1 MSEETKTYSVKNE
14 LISAFNKNY
23 SILSFRTPEF
33 INNIRKRAIAEFEK
47 KGLPTKKEEQYKYT
61 NIESAFFGAY
71 KHQYSPQNISVEINE
86 VFKCDVPELD
96 THLMLTNGWFY
107 GEDNVLKELPG
118 GIIIGSLLLAAQ
130 KYPELV
136 EKYYGKYS
144 LSEDDSLSYINLAFA
159 QDGLFVYLPKNTV
172 LDKPIQL
179 VNLVVATEE
188 LMIHPHNLIV
198 AEEGSSGSIIICD
211 HSLNPHAFLLNSAT
225 EIFAGKD
232 SKLDIFRQ
240 QNAHDHSVQITN
252 TTIQQKENSKVKTV
266 YITLHGGIVRNNLFV
281 NLSELGAENNS
292 SGLWLADKSQHI
304 DNSTFVKHMAP
315 NCKSV
320 QLYKGILDN
329 NSTGIFSGR
338 ILVDKVAQ
346 KTSAFQSNKNLLMT
360 NDAKVRSKPQLE
372 IYADDVKCSHGSATG
387 QLDEDAMFYLRS
399 RGISK
404 KEACHLLM
412 LAFASEVTDNISIVP
427 LRNEINE
434 LVEKRLRGEL
444 SRCNKCKV
452 HCR

>member
-1 MSEETKTYSVKNE
+1 MNEETKTYSVKNE
-14 LISAFNKNY
+14 LISAFHKNY
-23 SILSFRTPEF
+23 SIISSQCPEF
-33 INNIRKRAIAEFEK
+33 INKLRNNAIAEFEK

-71 KHQYSPQNISVEINE
+71 KHQYSPHDISVKIDE

-107 GEDNVLKELPG
+107 GDDNTLKELPG

-136 EKYYGKYS
+136 EKYYGKFS
-144 LSEDDSLSYINLAFA
+144 FKEDDSLLHINLAFA
-159 QDGLFVYLPKNTV
+159 QDGLFVYLPKNMV
-172 LDKPIQL
+172 LEKPIQL
-179 VNLVVATEE
+179 INLVVATEE
-188 LMIHPHNLIV
+188 LMIYPHNLII
-198 AEEGSSGSIIICD
+198 AEEGSRGSIIICD
-211 HSLNPHAFLLNSAT
+211 HSINPNAFLLNSAT

-232 SKLDIFRQ
+232 SKLDIYRQ

-252 TTIQQKENSKVKTV
+252 TTIQQKENSQVNSV

-281 NLSELGAENNS
+281 NLSEQGAENNS
-292 SGLWLADKSQHI
+292 YGLWLADKSQHI

-320 QLYKGILDN
+320 QLYKGILDD

-338 ILVDKVAQ
+338 ILVDKIAQ

-404 KEACHLLM
+404 KEACHMLM

-427 LRNEINE
+427 LRNEING

-452 HCR
+452 QCR